1 MDYKKKVI
9 ELLEVNLT
17 EKAFNLWVAVDKML
31 PDIWNHP
38 TSSTGK
44 YHKKLNGE
52 VPTQAEHVYHLLYSI
67 SKLLRIKD
75 V

>member
-31 PDIWNHP
+31 PDIIIRN
-38 TSSTGK
+38 
-44 YHKKLNGE
+44 
-52 VPTQAEHVYHLLYSI
+52 
-67 SKLLRIKD
+67 
-75 V
+75 